1 VLGLVAGER
10 LGPDSCAFANDR
22 TDLLAE
28 VAAVLEGASEGKLD
42 DEPIPARRRNCAGM
56 PGAKE
61 ALIPQRVAEGRRWAE
76 KAKMPPAMRP

>member
-1 VLGLVAGER
+1 MADER
-10 LGPDSCAFANDR
+10 RGPDSCAFANDR

-42 DEPIPARRRNCAGM
+42 DEPIAARRRSCAGI
-56 PGAKE
+56 PGRMRH
-61 ALIPQRVAEGRRWAE
+61 LSPSGVAEGRRWAE